1 MERTR
6 VLAPKTIKN
15 IRATLRRVLAS
26 AVEWEFI
33 DKVLSLPKVNL
44 LPVERIERAILV
56 LPGHRVIWD
65 RELATL
71 YDVTTGNLNKAVS
84 RNIERFPDDFMFQL
98 SPDEVKNLIF
108 HSGTSSW
115 DAAFLQD
122 WSQLPRRASFHR
134 ASLHPR
140 RRLG

>member
-1 MERTR
+1 VERTR

-56 LPGHRVIWD
+56 LRGHRVIWD
-65 RELATL
+65 
-71 YDVTTGNLNKAVS
+71 
-84 RNIERFPDDFMFQL
+84 
-98 SPDEVKNLIF
+98 
-108 HSGTSSW
+108 
-115 DAAFLQD
+115 
-122 WSQLPRRASFHR
+122 
-134 ASLHPR
+134 
-140 RRLG
+140 